1 MRIFTYFV
9 LIVIILSCNT
19 PKNENPTMDTD
30 DKSFKVIG
38 EIIKLDPRLGKVI
51 NTDAKIEVIA
61 EGYKWSE
68 GPLWIE
74 SEQMLIW
81 SDVPE
86 NKIYSWK
93 EGEKA
98 KVYLQPSG
106 YTGDSK
112 YKREGANG
120 LLLNSSGEL
129 ILCQHGDRRMARMD
143 AQVASPKPQYV
154 TIADRYNGKRFN
166 SPNDAVYDK
175 DGVLYFTDPP
185 YGLEKQDEDPNKE
198 IPFNG
203 VYRVSPKGEVELLTD
218 ELSRP
223 NGIAFS
229 PDYSKCYVANSDPE
243 KAIWMVYEMNEDK
256 SFKSGKVLFDATSM
270 ISEGKGLPDG
280 MKVNK
285 ENIIFATGPGG
296 VFIISPEGD
305 HLGTIDPG
313 FATANCAF
321 NADESVLFMTAHM
334 YVTKIRLK

>member
-1 MRIFTYFV
+1 MRLFTYFI
-9 LIVIILSCNT
+9 LIILMVSCNT
-19 PKNENPTMDTD
+19 PKNEKTQMNTNN
-30 DKSFKVIG
+30 KSFKVIG
-38 EIIKLDPRLGKVI
+38 EIIKLDPRLDKVI

-86 NKIYSWK
+86 NTLYSWK
-93 EGEKA
+93 EGGKA

-106 YTGDSK
+106 YTGDTDQ
-112 YKREGANG
+112 KRQGANG
-120 LLLNSSGEL
+120 LLLNISGEL
-129 ILCQHGDRRMARMD
+129 ILCQHGDRRMAKMD
-143 AQVASPKPQYV
+143 APVASPKPQFV

-175 DGVLYFTDPP
+175 DGFLYFTDPP

-203 VYRVSPKGEVELLTD
+203 IYRVSPKGEVVLLTD

-243 KAIWMVYEMNEDK
+243 KAIWMVYEMKEDK
-256 SFKSGKVLFDATSM
+256 SFKSGKVFFDATSM
-270 ISEGKGLPDG
+270 ISERKGLPDG
-280 MKVNK
+280 LKVNK

-296 VFIISPEGD
+296 VFIFSSAGD

-321 NADESVLFMTAHM
+321 NTDESVLFMTAHM

>member
-1 MRIFTYFV
+1 MRILTSLILII
-9 LIVIILSCNT
+9 LIVSCNT
-19 PKNENPTMDTD
+19 PKSEKTQMNPDN
-30 DKSFKVIG
+30 KSYKVIG
-38 EIIKLDPRLGKVI
+38 EIRKLDPRLDKVI
-51 NTDAKIEVIA
+51 NTEAKIDVIA
-61 EGYKWSE
+61 EGYNWSE

-86 NKIYSWK
+86 NTLYSWK

-106 YTGDSK
+106 YTADK
-112 YKREGANG
+112 EQKRQGANG
-120 LLLNSSGEL
+120 LLLNISGEL
-129 ILCQHGDRRMARMD
+129 ILCQHGDRRMAKMD
-143 AQVASPKPQYV
+143 APVASPKPQFV
-154 TIADRYNGKRFN
+154 TIADHYNGKKFN
-166 SPNDAVYDK
+166 SPNDAIYDK
-175 DGVLYFTDPP
+175 DGFLYFTDPP

-203 VYRVSPKGEVELLTD
+203 VYRVSPKGEVVLLTD

-243 KAIWMVYEMNEDK
+243 KAIWMVYDMNEDR
-256 SFKSGKVLFDATSM
+256 SFKSGKVFYDATSM

-280 MKVNK
+280 LKVNK

-296 VFIISPEGD
+296 VFIFSPAGD

-334 YVTKIRLK
+334 YVTKVRLK

>member
-1 MRIFTYFV
+1 MRLFTYFI
-9 LIVIILSCNT
+9 LIILMVSCNT
-19 PKNENPTMDTD
+19 PKNEKTQMNTNN
-30 DKSFKVIG
+30 KSFKVIG
-38 EIIKLDPRLGKVI
+38 EIIKLDPRLDRVI

-86 NKIYSWK
+86 NTLYSWK

-106 YTGDSK
+106 YTGDTEQ
-112 YKREGANG
+112 KREGSNG
-120 LLLNSSGEL
+120 LLLNISGEL
-129 ILCQHGDRRMARMD
+129 ILCQHGDRRMAKMD
-143 AQVASPKPQYV
+143 APVASPKPQFV

-175 DGVLYFTDPP
+175 DGFLYFTDPP

-203 VYRVSPKGEVELLTD
+203 VYRVSPKGEVVLLTD

-243 KAIWMVYEMNEDK
+243 KAIWMVYEIKEDK
-256 SFKSGKVLFDATSM
+256 SFKSGKVFFDATSM

-280 MKVNK
+280 LKVNK

-296 VFIISPEGD
+296 VFIFSSAGD

-321 NADESVLFMTAHM
+321 NTDESVLFMTAHM